1 MKEVICIF
9 NIFKRATEPETENVP
24 VKRESQLD
32 RELKT
37 LRKIEKHIPKVKE
50 NKVFSN
56 LVLFVSYYMNIIDFH
71 KGNGESIVS
80 VDELLL
86 LKYIDMINKVLES
99 YDENNWSEDEI
110 NEFVETLNTIN
121 DKLYK
126 VIKRTKEEN
135 SSNLKIDLKTI
146 NDLVKSDFN

>member
-1 MKEVICIF
+1 VISIF
-9 NIFKRATEPETENVP
+9 NIFKKSPEPEIEDAP
-24 VKRESQLD
+24 VKEESQLD
-32 RELKT
+32 RELIT
-37 LRKIEKHIPKVKE
+37 LREIEAYIPHVKE
-50 NKVFSN
+50 NRVFSN
-56 LVLFVSYYMNIIDFH
+56 LILFVSYYMNIIDFH
-71 KGNGESIVS
+71 KANEESLVS

-86 LKYIDMINKVLES
+86 LKYIDMIKKVLET
-99 YDENNWSEDEI
+99 YDEDNWSQDEI
-110 NEFVETLNTIN
+110 DEFVKTLNTIN

>member
-1 MKEVICIF
+1 MICIF
-9 NIFKRATEPETENVP
+9 NIFKRSTEPEREKVP
-24 VKRESQLD
+24 EKRESQLD
-32 RELKT
+32 REIKT
-37 LRKIEKHIPKVKE
+37 LEKIEGYIPKVRE
-50 NKVFSN
+50 NRVFSN
-56 LVLFVSYYMNIIDFH
+56 LILFVSYYMNIIEFH
-71 KGNGESIVS
+71 KRNEESIVS

-99 YDENNWSEDEI
+99 YDEDNWSQDEI
-110 NEFVETLNTIN
+110 DEFVVTLNTIN